1 MSARA
6 AGVVAGLALAL
17 VLAAPGEAATGT
29 PGGVG
34 RAVGLAARDAIAAK
48 EVQRKVVFGE
58 SVHGRKLVA
67 TELGD
72 PDSPHKV
79 LVVGVIH
86 GDERAGLAITRDL
99 VRRGPPSGLDL
110 WVVHLANPDGA
121 ARGTRQ
127 NAHKVDLNRNFPWHW
142 RRQGKRGSHSY
153 SGPRAL
159 SEPESQ
165 AMRKLILRIRP
176 RLTVWY
182 HQALTLVDQSGGDGD
197 LERSYARRVGL
208 PLVRLSRYHGSATSW
223 ENEAF
228 PGTTAFVV
236 ELRGGSLS
244 RAAARRHA
252 AAYLHI
258 ARAARAR

>member
-1 MSARA
+1 MSVRA
-6 AGVVAGLALAL
+6 AGVVAGLVLAL
-17 VLAAPGEAATGT
+17 VLAAPGWASGGT
-29 PGGVG
+29 HGGVG
-34 RAVGLAARDAIAAK
+34 RAVGLAARQAIAVR
-48 EVQRKVVFGE
+48 EVQRKIVFGR
-58 SVHGRKLVA
+58 SVDGRRLVA

-72 PDSPHKV
+72 PDSPRKV

-86 GDERAGLAITRDL
+86 GDERAGLTITRDL
-99 VRRGPPSGLDL
+99 ERRGPPNGLDL

-127 NAHKVDLNRNFPWHW
+127 NAHKVDLNRNFPWRW
-142 RRQGKRGSHSY
+142 RRQGKPGSHSY
-153 SGPRAL
+153 SGPRVL

-165 AMRKLILRIRP
+165 AMRRLILRIRP

-182 HQALTLVDQSGGDGD
+182 HQALKLVDQSGGDRG

-208 PLVRLSRYHGSATSW
+208 PLVRLSRYHGSAASW
-223 ENEAF
+223 ENDAF
-228 PGTTAFVV
+228 PGTTGFVV
-236 ELRGGSLS
+236 ELPGGSLS

-258 ARAARAR
+258 ARAAPAR